1 MSVGLPICACAHTRA
16 MLPKWTLYKLLLS
29 LDPTF
34 TAVYSQVSV
43 ALKS

>member
-1 MSVGLPICACAHTRA
+1 MSVGLPICACAHTRV
-16 MLPKWTLYKLLLS
+16 MLPKLLLP

-34 TAVYSQVSV
+34 TAVYSQVLV